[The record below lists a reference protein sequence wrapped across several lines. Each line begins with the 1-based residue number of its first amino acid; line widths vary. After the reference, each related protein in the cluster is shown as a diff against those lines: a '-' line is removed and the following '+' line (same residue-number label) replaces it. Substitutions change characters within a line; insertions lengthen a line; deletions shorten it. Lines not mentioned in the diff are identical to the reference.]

1 MNPASPDP
9 TSVSENAQNPAQPN
23 DAAASSQAP
32 TAQTYPP
39 PTNIYSAATPTPPQP
54 NIYPT
59 PQQPSYGMQSGVP
72 VNTASNTKPKIS
84 QLVSSLKIYAILNM
98 VFAGGLALLIIGLM
112 LIIAMLSGGDSLGGL
127 VLISLVGIAIICL
140 PALLLNGYLLRAT
153 SKKGVNIVLIIEFI
167 LQCLGILSSI
177 VQLILNQN
185 YRSITTIT
193 FSIAW
198 AFWIYVIRGQVARL
212 RD

>member
-1 MNPASPDP
+1 MNPTSPNP
-9 TSVSENAQNPAQPN
+9 TSTSDNTQNPAQPN
-23 DAAASSQAP
+23 DATASTHAP
-32 TAQTYPP
+32 STQTYPA
-39 PTNIYSAATPTPPQP
+39 PTNIYSAATTTPPQP

-59 PQQPSYGMQSGVP
+59 PQQPNYGVQSNLPANATPG
-72 VNTASNTKPKIS
+72 SKPKIS

-98 VFAGGLALLIIGLM
+98 VIAGGLALLIIGLT

-140 PALLLNGYLLRAT
+140 PALALNWYLLTTT
-153 SKKGVNIVLIIEFI
+153 SKKGVNVVLIIEFI
-167 LQCLGILSSI
+167 LQCLGIVSSI
-177 VQLILNQN
+177 VQLVINQN

-198 AFWIYVIRGQVARL
+198 AFWIYVLRGQVARL
-212 RD
+212 QS